1 MIATTEPLLPL
12 AEVTGRLQLR
22 GQYYLGV
29 RPIPVDRIIG
39 SLDRSADFD
48 RRFRPRHLTLR
59 TRLHA
64 LGRAFPDGVFPAI
77 TVREVGGL
85 YFVVDGHH
93 RVALA
98 HQLGMEYVDAEVTAI
113 EISHRLTRDAD
124 VSQLI
129 HTEQHRIFKERTRL
143 LVRHPEA
150 KIELSR
156 PTGYRQLLDMV
167 DAHAYQLSV
176 RVGQLVAVP
185 DATAHWYETEYL
197 PAAAALHDA
206 GLADAYRQQTK
217 ADIYLWVQNKRR
229 QLQTANRAAT
239 WVDAALAARRE
250 GLPRREQRALT
261 RERRRPLPRNQGW
274 ALPHPPVQAK
284 PRIAEPQT
292 VTVPAKPSADVNP
305 LHNVSANA
313 H

>member
-1 MIATTEPLLPL
+1 MIATVESLLPL
-12 AEVTGRLQLR
+12 AEVTGRLQFR
-22 GQYYLGV
+22 GQHYVGV

-59 TRLHA
+59 TRLRG
-64 LGRAFPDGVFPAI
+64 LERAFPDGAFPPI
-77 TVREVGGL
+77 TVHEVGGL

-98 HQLGMEYVDAEVTAI
+98 HQLGMEYVDADVTAI
-113 EISHRLTRDAD
+113 QISHRLTRDAD

-129 HTEQHRIFKERTRL
+129 HTEQHRIFKERSKL

-167 DAHAYQLSV
+167 EAHAYQLSLPS
-176 RVGQLVAVP
+176 RTAGGRPRTPRRTGTKPTTCPPPPPFTTQGWPTPTASRPKPTSTCGSRTKRRELQTTNR
-185 DATAHWYETEYL
+185 DATWA
-197 PAAAALHDA
+197 
-206 GLADAYRQQTK
+206 
-217 ADIYLWVQNKRR
+217 
-229 QLQTANRAAT
+229 
-239 WVDAALAARRE
+239 DAALAARRE

-261 RERRRPLPRNQGW
+261 RERRRPLPRTG
-274 ALPHPPVQAK
+274 AGHPPTTGSSVESDRRTPNGRPAGHVDKRTQAT
-284 PRIAEPQT
+284 AQ
-292 VTVPAKPSADVNP
+292 
-305 LHNVSANA
+305 
-313 H
+313 